1 MLNKVALLFVFG
13 SVLLAGPALAQEKK
27 TCVGQPHW
35 GFPAHKI
42 ARLQAFTAP
51 CAPAKTGPTEQVD
64 LVQSEAISVVQ
75 RALDFF
81 LPSSIAGMPQH
92 KVARLQSSLLQIRRI
107 ESGQAYSGQPTH
119 KQAMR

>member
-1 MLNKVALLFVFG
+1 MLNKVTLAFVLGSALLT
-13 SVLLAGPALAQEKK
+13 GPALAQEKK
-27 TCVGQPHW
+27 NCVSQPHW

-42 ARLQAFTAP
+42 ARPQPTP
-51 CAPAKTGPTEQVD
+51 CVPAQTGPTEQVD

-81 LPSSIAGMPQH
+81 LPSSIAGMPHH
-92 KVARLQSSLLQIRRI
+92 KVARLQSSLAQIRKL
-107 ESGQAYSGQPTH
+107 ESGQAYSGLPAH

>member
-13 SVLLAGPALAQEKK
+13 SVLLAGPALAQEKT
-27 TCVGQPHW
+27 TCGSQPHW

-42 ARLQAFTAP
+42 ARPQALNIP
-51 CAPAKTGPTEQVD
+51 CVSGQTGPTEQVD
-64 LVQSEAISVVQ
+64 LVQSEAISVEQ

-81 LPSSIAGMPQH
+81 LPSSLAGMPQH
-92 KVARLQSSLLQIRRI
+92 KVARLQSSLAQIRKL
-107 ESGQAYSGQPTH
+107 ESGQAYSGMPAH

>member
-27 TCVGQPHW
+27 TCVSQPQW

-42 ARLQAFTAP
+42 ARPQALTNT
-51 CAPAKTGPTEQVD
+51 CAPTQTGPTEQVD

-81 LPSSIAGMPQH
+81 LPNSIAGMPQH
-92 KVARLQSSLLQIRRI
+92 KVARLQSSLVQIRKL
-107 ESGQAYSGQPTH
+107 ESGQAYSGLPAH